1 MVPVGV
7 VRMPVEYIVLAI
19 VALLLGYWLD
29 SVSERTHECGCLVK
43 LLWFVSMLG
52 VILYIGWFWI
62 AWTRW
67 AWGL

>member
-1 MVPVGV
+1 
-7 VRMPVEYIVLAI
+7 MPVEYIVLAI
-19 VALLLGYWLD
+19 VVLLLGYRLD
-29 SVSERTHECGCLVK
+29 SVSDKTLECGYLVK
-43 LLWFVSMLG
+43 LLWFCSMLG

>member
-1 MVPVGV
+1 MWDGCPAL
-7 VRMPVEYIVLAI
+7 EYRILAAAVIVF
-19 VALLLGYWLD
+19 GFWLD
-29 SVSERTHECGCLVK
+29 SVGDRTLECGCLVK

>member
-19 VALLLGYWLD
+19 VALLLGYWLG

-43 LLWFVSMLG
+43 LLWFFSMLG
-52 VILYIGWFWI
+52 VILYTGWFWI